1 MKLDGEVTIKSD
13 RQKVWDFLTNPEA
26 VSQCAPGLESMKIIE
41 PDKQFEAVAALGF
54 GTVKMRFVTDVRWVE
69 LDAPS
74 FAKMTAHGTAP
85 GSAADVTGDMRLEE
99 LAEGGTKMTWSADIL
114 VSGTITSLASRM
126 MGSVSK
132 KIANSFFDC
141 VRGYLEDGSQ

>member
-1 MKLDGEVTIKSD
+1 MKLDGEVTINAD
-13 RQKVWDFLTNPEA
+13 RQMVWDFLTNPEA

-69 LDAPS
+69 LDAPK
-74 FAKMTAHGTAP
+74 FA
-85 GSAADVTGDMRLEE
+85 
-99 LAEGGTKMTWSADIL
+99 KMTWSADIL

-141 VRGYLEDGSQ
+141 VRGYLEDGTQ

>member
-1 MKLDGEVTIKSD
+1 MKLDGEVTIDAD
-13 RQKVWDFLTNPEA
+13 RQKVWDFLTDPEV

-41 PDKQFEAVAALGF
+41 PDKQFEAVAGLGF
-54 GTVKMRFVTDVRWVE
+54 GTVKVRFVTNVYWVE
-69 LDAPS
+69 LDAPN

-85 GSAADVTGDMRLEE
+85 GSAADVTGDMRLEDT
-99 LAEGGTKMTWSADIL
+99 ADGGTRITWSADVM

-141 VRGYLEDGSQ
+141 VRGYLED

>member
-1 MKLDGEVTIKSD
+1 MKLDGEVTINAE
-13 RQKVWDFLTNPEA
+13 RQKVWHFLTDPEA

-41 PDKQFEAVAALGF
+41 PDKQFEAIAGLGF
-54 GTVKMRFVTDVRWVE
+54 GTVKVRFVTDVHWIE
-69 LDAPS
+69 LDAPN

-85 GSAADVTGDMRLEE
+85 GSAAEVTGDMRLEDT
-99 LAEGGTKMTWSADIL
+99 ADGGTKMTWSADIM

-141 VRGYLEDGSQ
+141 VRGYLEA

>member
-1 MKLDGEVTIKSD
+1 MKLDGEVTISAD
-13 RQKVWDFLTNPEA
+13 QQKVWDFLTDPEA

-41 PDKQFEAVAALGF
+41 PDKQFEAIAGLGF
-54 GTVKMRFVTDVRWVE
+54 GTIKMRFVIDVRWVE
-69 LDAPS
+69 LDAPN

-85 GSAADVTGDMRLEE
+85 GSAADVTGEMRLEE
-99 LAEGGTKMTWSADIL
+99 LEDGRTKMTWTADVL

-141 VRGYLEDGSQ
+141 VRGHLED

>member
-1 MKLDGEVTIKSD
+1 MKLDGEVTIQAE
-13 RQKVWDFLTNPEA
+13 RQKVWDFLTDAEA

-41 PDKQFEAVAALGF
+41 PDKEFEAVAAVGF
-54 GTVKMRFVTDVRWVE
+54 GTVKVRFVTNVRWLE
-69 LDAPS
+69 LDPPNL
-74 FAKMTAHGTAP
+74 AKMAAHGTAP
-85 GSAADVTGDMRLEE
+85 GSAADVTGEMQLEDTPD
-99 LAEGGTKMTWSADIL
+99 GGTNMIWTADVT

-141 VRGYLEDGSQ
+141 VRGYVEA

>member
-1 MKLDGEVTIKSD
+1 MKLDGEVTINAD
-13 RQKVWDFLTNPEA
+13 RQKVWDFLTDPEA

-41 PDKQFEAVAALGF
+41 PDKQFEAVAGLGF
-54 GTVKMRFVTDVRWVE
+54 GTVKVRFVTNVYWVE
-69 LDAPS
+69 LDAPN

-85 GSAADVTGDMRLEE
+85 GSAADVTGGMQLEDT
-99 LAEGGTKMTWSADIL
+99 ADGGTKMTWSADVM

-132 KIANSFFDC
+132 KIANSFFEC
-141 VRGYLEDGSQ
+141 VRGYLEV

>member
-1 MKLDGEVTIKSD
+1 MKLDGEVTINAD
-13 RQKVWDFLTNPEA
+13 RQKVWDFLTDPEA
-26 VSQCAPGLESMKIIE
+26 VSQCAPGLESMKIVE

-54 GTVKMRFVTDVRWVE
+54 GTVKVRFVTNVYWVE
-69 LDAPS
+69 LDAPN

-85 GSAADVTGDMRLEE
+85 GSAADVTGGMQLEDTDD
-99 LAEGGTKMTWSADIL
+99 GGTKMTWSADVM

-132 KIANSFFDC
+132 KIANTFFDC
-141 VRGYLEDGSQ
+141 VKGYLED

>member
-1 MKLDGEVTIKSD
+1 MKLDGEVTIDAD
-13 RQKVWDFLTNPEA
+13 RQKVWDFLTNPEV

-41 PDKQFEAVAALGF
+41 PDKQFEAVAGLGF
-54 GTVKMRFVTDVRWVE
+54 GTVKVRFVTNVYWVE
-69 LDAPS
+69 LDAPN

-85 GSAADVTGDMRLEE
+85 GSAADVTGDMRLEDT
-99 LAEGGTKMTWSADIL
+99 ADGGTRITWSADVM

-141 VRGYLEDGSQ
+141 VRGYLED